1 MIHLEV
7 SWKESFILVL
17 IEGKIQRSII
27 IIIMTISEHADKHSS
42 TFMKI
47 KISSKKIMINI
58 CFSLNKVNN

>member
-17 IEGKIQRSII
+17 IEGKIQSI

>member
-17 IEGKIQRSII
+17 IEGKIQSII

>member
-1 MIHLEV
+1 MIYLEV

-17 IEGKIQRSII
+17 IEGKIQSI

>member
-17 IEGKIQRSII
+17 IEGKIQRS

>member
-1 MIHLEV
+1 MIYLEV

-17 IEGKIQRSII
+17 IEGKIQSI

-42 TFMKI
+42 TYMKI

>member
-17 IEGKIQRSII
+17 IEGKIQRSI

>member
-7 SWKESFILVL
+7 SWKESFISVL
-17 IEGKIQRSII
+17 IEGKIQSI